1 VHAALPAARSWQR
14 RRAEQSPAWRAL
26 RNRVDDG
33 PLFRLKAPVRAVVF
47 PFVVGGTFTAADGA
61 SVRVGSTL
69 PWGAAW
75 RLQFWPWG
83 AFAAALRSLCRALLC
98 SLGARAAHAHATHL
112 ASRRC
117 SVAAPRVIPCEP

>member
-1 VHAALPAARSWQR
+1 MNLSVKFRG
-14 RRAEQSPAWRAL
+14 EE
-26 RNRVDDG
+26 G

-47 PFVVGGTFTAADGA
+47 PFVVGGTFTLADGA

-83 AFAAALRSLCRALLC
+83 ASLR
-98 SLGARAAHAHATHL
+98 HAHA
-112 ASRRC
+112 ARPCRR
-117 SVAAPRVIPCEP
+117 STAAAHEQRARETLGRCFLSLRLL